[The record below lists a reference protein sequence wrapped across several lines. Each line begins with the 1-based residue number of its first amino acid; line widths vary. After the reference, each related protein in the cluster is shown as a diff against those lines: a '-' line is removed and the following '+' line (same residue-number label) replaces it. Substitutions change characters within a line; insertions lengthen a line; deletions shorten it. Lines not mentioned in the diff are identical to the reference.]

1 MHPAPAGS
9 TQSIPAFPSKF
20 TMSRRLFPR
29 FKRGGMVLLA
39 GALLGSVYPLVRP
52 DPSARLLKQLT
63 HQTREPGL
71 AGARL
76 SIAAAFRACPTAT
89 RADESIPRSVCADE
103 AQVPLRKAL
112 RVLRRAEAA
121 ARRAPTDPAAL
132 HALGLAYVV
141 YGDAE
146 GAQLQQAIAHLQ
158 SAARLSAHPAPV
170 LADLAAA
177 HLHRAERTQT
187 PRDIYLALEAG
198 LQALELDP
206 ANRTARFNTA
216 MALDRAGLAGEA
228 QREWTRYLE
237 VDSASGWADEA
248 RRRVRALSLEAR
260 LPTTPDT
267 TATAAELAGFAAAK
281 PRMAR
286 DLGWDVFLGR
296 WGAAVLAGDAATA
309 GARLAQAEAL
319 GAALERRGGDASL
332 ADAVRTV
339 KARSGDPAAPRRLAE
354 LHRAFAD
361 GRRASAA
368 LDYDGAA
375 VLYRRV
381 LADAGAPEALRGWA
395 EVMLGICAIYVPGTG
410 DAVALLRDA
419 ASRADSVR
427 HPALAGRARWVLAA
441 ALQRKGS
448 YQEAF
453 PFLDRALP
461 LFQRAGEG
469 DHVGAVLMAV
479 GDGRTQLGTN
489 EAAYETLHRA
499 AAALRAYR
507 GTVFRYSLISVLGPA
522 VDADGLHRSAMRVQD
537 EAVTAAGEARSGA
550 SAATRFVAEARLVRA
565 RLALQAGHRHLPADV
580 DTARALIQKEEGY
593 PRSWLEHDLAET
605 LGLAA
610 LQQSSPARADSL
622 LGRAVD
628 FFATR
633 GMPGRLVPA
642 LFARA
647 EARLARG
654 DAAAAEADLDRSIAV
669 LDAQRTD
676 FASADLRASL
686 LDASRRV
693 FDRAVMLDV
702 AAGRVEQALDR
713 VERSRA
719 SFSPVGHAP
728 EWSRRPLRVP
738 AGQVGLELALVGDT
752 LLAWTVSGADVRLT
766 RTRVHRD
773 SLLQEVEQV
782 RSALELR
789 ADDANVRAGLRRL
802 YARLIAPVRAR
813 LGSEGAVLVVVA
825 DGELAGIPFE
835 ALWDGE
841 RYLVESHPLRF
852 ASTLRDP
859 VRPAVP
865 PGRGPVSLVADPAF
879 DARAFPGLQPL
890 PGAAA
895 EVTTLTRLYPRAGV
909 LAGPR
914 ADAAAVREAFRGGGL
929 VHFAG
934 HAVFDDARPERSFL
948 VVAPGRGGGAEGR
961 LTAGEIEDMQLGSLR
976 LVVLSACQTSRGRA
990 GRSGGFAGLA
1000 GAFLA
1005 AGAGGVVGS
1014 LWRVED
1020 RQTRVLMEAFHD
1032 AYRASG
1038 DGAAALRQAQLRLLR
1053 SGEAALRS
1061 PAAWAGF
1068 RYAGG

>member
-1 MHPAPAGS
+1 
-9 TQSIPAFPSKF
+9 
-20 TMSRRLFPR
+20 
-29 FKRGGMVLLA
+29 MVLL
-39 GALLGSVYPLVRP
+39 GGVLLGSFYPLAAA

-63 HQTREPGL
+63 RQTRAPGMP
-71 AGARL
+71 GARL
-76 SIAAAFRACPTAT
+76 SIAAAFRTCPTET
-89 RADESIPRSVCADE
+89 RPGESVPRSLCAAE
-103 AQVPLRKAL
+103 AEVPFREAL
-112 RVLRRAEAA
+112 RVLQRAERQ
-121 ARRAPTDPAAL
+121 ARRAPSDPAAL

-141 YGDAE
+141 YGDAA
-146 GAQLQQAIAHLQ
+146 GTQLPQAIAHLQ
-158 SAARLSAHPAPV
+158 SAARLSNHPPPV

-177 HLHRAERTQT
+177 HLLRAERTQA
-187 PRDIYLALEAG
+187 PRDIYVALEVG

-206 ANRTARFNTA
+206 TNRTARFNTA

-228 QREWTRYLE
+228 LREWSRYLE
-237 VDSASGWADEA
+237 VDSTSGWADEA

-260 LPTTPDT
+260 LSAAPDT
-267 TATAAELAGFAAAK
+267 SATPVELGSFAAAK

-309 GARLAQAEAL
+309 RARLTQAEAL

-339 KARSGDPAAPRRLAE
+339 KARAGDPAATRRLAAA
-354 LHRAFAD
+354 HRAFAD
-361 GRRASAA
+361 GRRASAE

-395 EVMLGICAIYVPGTG
+395 EVMLGICAIYVPRAG
-410 DAVALLRDA
+410 DALALLRHA
-419 ASRADSVR
+419 ASRADSAR
-427 HPALAGRARWVLAA
+427 HPALAGRARWALAA
-441 ALQRKGS
+441 ALQRGGS
-448 YQEAF
+448 YQQAF
-453 PFLDRALP
+453 PLLDRALP
-461 LFQRAGEG
+461 LFHRAGEG

-489 EAAYETLHRA
+489 EAGYETLHQA

-507 GTVFRYSLISVLGPA
+507 GTVFRYSLLSVLGPA
-522 VDADGLHRSAMRVQD
+522 VEADGLHRTAMRVQD

-565 RLALQAGHRHLPADV
+565 RMALQAGHRHLPADV
-580 DTARALIQKEEGY
+580 DTARALIQKEQGY
-593 PRSWLEHDLAET
+593 PRTWLEHDLAET

-622 LGRAVD
+622 LGEAVD
-628 FFATR
+628 FFAAL
-633 GMPGRLVPA
+633 GIPGRVVPA

-647 EARLARG
+647 EARLASGR
-654 DAAAAEADLDRSIAV
+654 AAEAEADLQRSIAV

-676 FASADLRASL
+676 FTSADLRASL
-686 LDASRRV
+686 LEASRRV

-752 LLAWTVSGADVRLT
+752 LLAWSVSDADVRLT

-789 ADDANVRAGLRRL
+789 ADEANVRAGLRRL
-802 YARLIAPVRAR
+802 YMRLIAPVRAR
-813 LGSEGAVLVVVA
+813 LGSRGAVLVVVA

-859 VRPAVP
+859 VRPASP
-865 PGRGPVSLVADPAF
+865 PARGRVSLVADPAF
-879 DARAFPGLQPL
+879 DARAFPGLQRL
-890 PGAAA
+890 PGAAEEITA
-895 EVTTLTRLYPRAGV
+895 LTRLYPQAGV
-909 LAGPR
+909 VAGPR
-914 ADAAAVREAFRGGGL
+914 ADADAVREAFRGGGL

-948 VVAPGRGGGAEGR
+948 VVAPGRGGAAEER
-961 LTAGEIEDMQLGSLR
+961 LTAAEIEDMQLGSLR
-976 LVVLSACQTSRGRA
+976 MVVLSACQTSRGRA

-1014 LWRVED
+1014 LWRVDD

-1032 AYRASG
+1032 AYRTSG

-1053 SGEAALRS
+1053 SGDPALRA